1 LKRTLIL
8 GNIVMLLLIGYTV
21 RAITQR
27 RQAAQAHEQQTLS
40 KKPEVK
46 PNLMVL
52 PKPPPPV
59 TPQAYVADTVQR
71 FLFSRDRNPN
81 VIVKVEPKPEPPM
94 PPLPGL
100 FGLMMFGDPTL
111 LLSEKPGAPQ
121 RLYHKGDDVGPF
133 KLIAFNDKTVTLEW
147 NGKTIEKPLED
158 LANQAAAAAPVPAP
172 AQATAAATP
181 QPPKAELVQAAGV
194 QGQPGSA
201 LSETVRACAA
211 GDSSPNGTL
220 SSDGFRKTVHDSPF
234 GAMCTWVKQ

>member
-1 LKRTLIL
+1 MKRTLIL
-8 GNIVMLLLIGYTV
+8 GNVVMLLLIGLTV

-27 RQAAQAHEQQTLS
+27 RQEAQAHERQTLA

-71 FLFSRDRNPN
+71 FLFARDRNPN
-81 VIVKVEPKPEPPM
+81 VVVKVEPKAEPPM

-100 FGLMMFGDPTL
+100 FGLMMFGEPTL

-121 RLYHKGDDVGPF
+121 RLYRKGDDVGPF

-147 NGKTIEKPLED
+147 NGKTIEKPLEE
-158 LANQAAAAAPVPAP
+158 LANQAAATAPPPAPV
-172 AQATAAATP
+172 QAAAAP
-181 QPPKAELVQAAGV
+181 QPPKAEVVQAATV
-194 QGQPGSA
+194 QGQPGST
-201 LSETVRACAA
+201 LSDTVRACAA
-211 GDSSPNGTL
+211 GDDSPNGTL

>member
-1 LKRTLIL
+1 MRRTLII
-8 GNIVMLLLIGYTV
+8 GNVLMLALIGLTV

-27 RQAAQAHEQQTLS
+27 RAAAQAHEQQTLS
-40 KKPEVK
+40 KKPEVR
-46 PNLMVL
+46 PTVMVL
-52 PKPPPPV
+52 PAPPPPV
-59 TPQAYVADTVQR
+59 LPQAYVADTVQK

-133 KLIAFNDKTVTLEW
+133 KLIAFDDKNVTLEW
-147 NGKTIEKPLED
+147 NGKTIERPLED
-158 LANQAAAAAPVPAP
+158 LANQAAVSAPTPAP
-172 AQATAAATP
+172 AQAAAAAP
-181 QPPKAELVQAAGV
+181 QAPKAELVQAAGV

-201 LSETVRACAA
+201 MSETVKACAA
-211 GDSSPNGTL
+211 NDSSPAGTVT
-220 SSDGFRKTVHDSPF
+220 DGFKKTIHDSPF